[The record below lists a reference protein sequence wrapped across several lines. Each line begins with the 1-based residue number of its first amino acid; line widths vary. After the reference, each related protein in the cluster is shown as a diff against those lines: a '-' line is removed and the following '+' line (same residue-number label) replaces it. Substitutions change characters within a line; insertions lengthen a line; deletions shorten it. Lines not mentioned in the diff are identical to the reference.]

1 MPARQSYCFEACL
14 KKTRKLNLS
23 RGKNLRGKSLLPRY
37 RKEFESYSG
46 KQFNSSEGF
55 RSPRKPALVKQLFR
69 GKIVVALSLV
79 SLLTFL
85 GVPPESSTASETP
98 VDLADEPVASVPSLW
113 ISKTTNL
120 NPLGEE
126 VTVIGRG
133 FVDGDN
139 RKATRP
145 PLRPNFGGAYIV
157 FGKFQDTWKP
167 SAGAPSSSRT
177 VSQQRWA
184 VLPEFVSTI
193 GGPSAGAVA
202 INPNG
207 TFETTLTVRAEF
219 DGMPQTGNIGIFAF
233 GGGGAVVPEFE
244 FENFL
249 TFTPSKVPFM
259 AFATSPV
266 EPQPDQPFALSVLVN
281 PSDAAGTLTLSGRGL
296 SSQTV
301 RLQDG
306 RAGFNIPA
314 LVGGRYVWD
323 ISFTPDE
330 PLLFTPSTQG
340 FAISLG
346 ENVLPEL
353 QMASSSG
360 AGFLSWGVK
369 TSFRQY
375 VTGPIAKGSIDLSGA
390 GRTGSQ
396 FVFGQAQEVIDLS
409 PGTQVNYRGAVRFL
423 GHSGVLN
430 VGMANPRVTITS
442 ESSAVLSVEVNGQ
455 RRDMASLQLSRGTKS
470 VSDGV
475 TTFSNVPATLL
486 ASGQSVFSF
495 QGSAFYQ
502 AGEALDTVTFSVGAS
517 AEVIEDNYVFE
528 SFATEDVD
536 EELIEELDFAV
547 GVANT
552 HPCTVADATLTW
564 GFKESFRAYLSGTIA
579 KGSWTAFDGATYDVP
594 NFSFPHQSGSYNPE
608 SSQADIMFAGTV
620 VFTGH
625 EGVLNSTVSN
635 PRLVATSDTSAT
647 LFVDISGETMDGVT
661 VSETAVSFANV
672 DLGLAT
678 VTRDGMTVT
687 IADAPA
693 TLTRDGARAFGTYP
707 AGEELDPITV
717 VMLSTLDC
725 AVGGSD
731 SVWSAGELDTST
743 AGLSWSTA
751 GLIGA
756 GSLATGLLG
765 GFLLRRQD
773 WFGVVS
779 AFTRQP

>member
-1 MPARQSYCFEACL
+1 MGFPSSRKPAPL
-14 KKTRKLNLS
+14 KQL
-23 RGKNLRGKSLLPRY
+23 LRGKSVA
-37 RKEFESYSG
+37 
-46 KQFNSSEGF
+46 
-55 RSPRKPALVKQLFR
+55 ALTL
-69 GKIVVALSLV
+69 A

-85 GVPPESSTASETP
+85 GVPPESSTATEAP
-98 VDLADEPVASVPSLW
+98 VDLADEPVAAEPSLW
-113 ISKTTNL
+113 ISKTTDL

-133 FVDGDN
+133 FIDSDN

-145 PLRPNFGGAYIV
+145 PLRPNFGGVYIV

-167 SAGAPSSSRT
+167 SAGALSSSRT
-177 VSQQRWA
+177 VGQQRWA

-193 GGPSAGAVA
+193 GGERAGAVA

-219 DGMPQTGNIGIFAF
+219 DGMPQTGNIGIFSF

-249 TFTPSKVPFM
+249 SFTPSKVPFM

-266 EPQPDQPFALSVLVN
+266 EPQPDQPFSLSVLVN
-281 PSDAAGTLTLSGRGL
+281 PSDAVGTLSLSGRGL
-296 SSQTV
+296 TSQTV
-301 RLQDG
+301 RIEDG
-306 RAGFNIPA
+306 RAGFTIPA

-330 PLLFTPSTQG
+330 PLLFTQATQG
-340 FAISLG
+340 FAVSLG

-360 AGFLSWGVK
+360 AGFLNWGVK

-375 VTGPIAKGSIDLSGA
+375 VTGPIAKGSIDVSGA

-396 FVFGQAQEVIDLS
+396 FVFGQAQEVVDLS

-430 VGMANPRVTITS
+430 VGMANPRITITS

-455 RRDMASLQLSRGTKS
+455 RRDMASLQLSRATKS

-502 AGEALDTVTFSVGAS
+502 AGEALDAVTFSVGS
-517 AEVIEDNYVFE
+517 RAEVVEENYVFE
-528 SFATEDVD
+528 SFTNEDID
-536 EELIEELDFAV
+536 EEVAEELDLAV
-547 GVANT
+547 TVANT
-552 HPCTVADATLTW
+552 YPCTVADATLTW

-594 NFSFPHQSGSYNPE
+594 NFYFPHRSGSYNPE

-635 PRLVATSDTSAT
+635 PRLVVTNDTSAT

-661 VSETAVSFANV
+661 VSETGIPFAHV
-672 DLGLAT
+672 DLGSAT

-687 IADAPA
+687 IANAPA
-693 TLTRDGARAFGTYP
+693 TLTREGSRAFGTYP

-725 AVGGSD
+725 AAENSELA
-731 SVWSAGELDTST
+731 WSTGELEVST

-756 GSLATGLLG
+756 GSLATGILG

-773 WFGVVS
+773 WSGVIS
-779 AFTRQP
+779 GFKRAP